1 MVQPWSPSDQQVSAA
16 VMGHVELSAVSSEVS
31 GEALGP
37 SDVGSLDIFTLANF
51 DNNFTSLAHNISW
64 LLNASEGLN
73 IDLINRFQRN
83 RRVDDAAYYAL
94 IVFYSLLIILGS
106 TGNSL
111 VVVAVIRKP
120 AMRTARN
127 VFIINLAI
135 SDLLLCLVTMPL
147 TLVELLSQYW
157 PLGDHPFLCKLVGT
171 LQATSIFVS
180 TISITAIALDRYQV
194 SA

>member
-1 MVQPWSPSDQQVSAA
+1 MDVISETYGEMPNLDDEDFIEEDKPSSFD
-16 VMGHVELSAVSSEVS
+16 LL
-31 GEALGP
+31 ALTN
-37 SDVGSLDIFTLANF
+37 LDSNLTN
-51 DNNFTSLAHNISW
+51 LAHNFSW
-64 LLNASEGLN
+64 LLNASESLN
-73 IDLINRFQRN
+73 IDLIKKFQRN
-83 RRVDDAAYYAL
+83 RRVDDEAYYSL
-94 IVFYSLLIILGS
+94 IVFYSLLIILGA

-135 SDLLLCLVTMPL
+135 SDLLLCLITMPL

-157 PLGDHPFLCKLVGT
+157 PLGDLPFLCKLVGT
-171 LQATSIFVS
+171 LQATCIFVS

-194 SA
+194 S